1 MTDSK
6 ILVADDHP
14 LFLRGIADFLHQLQY
29 HNVLLAQDGLSALQQ
44 IIDHEPVIAILDIEM
59 PYLTGLEV
67 AQKVREKGLATRFII
82 LSYQCEQ
89 MIIRMAEKLNIAAYI
104 LKEDSM
110 SELSDCLQ
118 AVQRGGTY
126 FSTNIEFD
134 SSLNKTAP
142 LIQHLT
148 PTEKKILK
156 LIAED
161 MTSKAI
167 AGEYGV
173 SVRTVEKH
181 RSNIIDKLSLD
192 GSATSLIIWA
202 KQNIKYL

>member
-1 MTDSK
+1 MSDPR

-14 LFLRGIADFLHQLQY
+14 LFLRGIVDFLHQLQY
-29 HNVLLAQDGLSALQQ
+29 RDILMASDGLSALQQ
-44 IIDHEPVIAILDIEM
+44 IIDHEPAIAILDIEM

-67 AQKVREKGLATRFII
+67 AQKIREKGLPTRFII
-82 LSYQCEQ
+82 ISYQRDQ
-89 MIIRMAEKLNIAAYI
+89 MIIRMAERLNVAAYI

-118 AVQRGGTY
+118 AVLSGKTY
-126 FSTNIEFD
+126 FSTKIEPNN
-134 SSLNKTAP
+134 SSKQTAP
-142 LIQHLT
+142 LIQELT

-156 LIAED
+156 MIAND

-167 AGEYGV
+167 ADEYGV

-181 RSNIIDKLSLD
+181 RSNIIDKLELN
-192 GSATSLIIWA
+192 ATPTSLIIWV
-202 KQNIKYL
+202 KKNIKYL